1 MKNQKCEICKEKELS
16 VVVIKDIYSN
26 PLRSFNL
33 CLECNINFLVQYYK
47 LENNEVEEFI
57 KWIM

>member
-1 MKNQKCEICKEKELS
+1 MKNQKCEICKEKESS
-16 VVVIKDIYSN
+16 VVFIDSNSN

-47 LENNEVEEFI
+47 LENDEVEEFI
-57 KWIM
+57 KWRM